1 MPEAPSDGFIW
12 PKAVQA
18 FQVPWR
24 EFMPRSRVE
33 TEDISDKPLMASL
46 PNSECRAPDPAPRPA
61 ERRVQRRLFWPGTA
75 VVRILPYGPDVLG
88 VLLDLNESGCGV
100 EIGIAIPAQV
110 GDQVEVELHVRGVA
124 LERAGVIRYIDVI
137 RRTERE
143 TRAGIEFIEPCS
155 RRTAQ
160 IDRSVKGVLRQVDR
174 SRMTGR

>member
-1 MPEAPSDGFIW
+1 
-12 PKAVQA
+12 
-18 FQVPWR
+18 
-24 EFMPRSRVE
+24 
-33 TEDISDKPLMASL
+33 
-46 PNSECRAPDPAPRPA
+46 
-61 ERRVQRRLFWPGTA
+61 LFWPGTA